1 MNERPIE
8 EQIREVRDRLE
19 RIRRDLA
26 APLDRDIDD
35 QSIQLEN
42 REVLM
47 ELERVESERL
57 MALLATA
64 SHRTENK

>member
-1 MNERPIE
+1 MNDRSIE
-8 EQIREVRDRLE
+8 DQIREVQDRLD

-26 APLDRDIDD
+26 APLDRDMDD

-64 SHRTENK
+64 AHRAE

>member
-26 APLDRDIDD
+26 APLERDIDD

-64 SHRTENK
+64 AHRTEGK

>member
-1 MNERPIE
+1 MTDRSIE
-8 EQIREVRDRLE
+8 DQIREVRDRLD

-26 APLDRDIDD
+26 APLDRDMDD

-64 SHRTENK
+64 AHRGE